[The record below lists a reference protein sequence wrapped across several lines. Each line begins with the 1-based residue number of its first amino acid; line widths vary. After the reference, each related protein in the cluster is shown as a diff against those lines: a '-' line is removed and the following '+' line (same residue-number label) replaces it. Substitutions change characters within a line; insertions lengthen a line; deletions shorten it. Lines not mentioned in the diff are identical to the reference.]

1 MTTQRHVTATRGG
14 AAHLPFRPLLA
25 ALLVASTLRTSQ
37 AVAAGAHATRH
48 VHASSAVCTVGGK
61 TGGGCIF
68 RHVCLAKATDDR
80 IELQYF
86 DPDLTTP
93 QNSLPQ
99 HLHLTGY
106 VGRATFNK
114 PISATMNVR
123 RISNWP
129 PSMQVEG
136 KESEWQQGT
145 GFVMHS
151 SCSILA
157 DNYFH
162 AITEEGPLLARLMS
176 QAPSHAPKPFTVIL
190 TNKPCFQKPYRNE
203 LRQLLLGNGHGEPA
217 KLIKMMN
224 LTLGTRM
231 CFTKVLAGFLHVT
244 NTPDYRT
251 YLETLVHTAIELPKR
266 PPLSPLAV
274 TKMEPLRVLIVDR
287 GTSATRRF
295 TNSSGVL
302 AAVRSALGDNSAVAL
317 IDMENLSIASQA
329 ALMQSTHILIG
340 VHGSGLTN
348 LAFLRSGAAVVEMVP
363 AGQNNST
370 CFRYLIS
377 AVPMCLHHR
386 VIEYKPTGG
395 SLSSS
400 SSSSNIR
407 VPLAGDF
414 DADVPLNDLEETVA
428 EVANLVRL
436 GGNEGCLNITTMDNN
451 FVATQLLTTSSEE
464 EERSC
469 SDTSS
474 SLGELSSCDAVTT

>member
-1 MTTQRHVTATRGG
+1 MPCLGARHWA
-14 AAHLPFRPLLA
+14 
-25 ALLVASTLRTSQ
+25 
-37 AVAAGAHATRH
+37 
-48 VHASSAVCTVGGK
+48 
-61 TGGGCIF
+61 
-68 RHVCLAKATDDR
+68 
-80 IELQYF
+80 
-86 DPDLTTP
+86 
-93 QNSLPQ
+93 
-99 HLHLTGY
+99 
-106 VGRATFNK
+106 
-114 PISATMNVR
+114 
-123 RISNWP
+123 
-129 PSMQVEG
+129 
-136 KESEWQQGT
+136 
-145 GFVMHS
+145 
-151 SCSILA
+151 
-157 DNYFH
+157 
-162 AITEEGPLLARLMS
+162 
-176 QAPSHAPKPFTVIL
+176 
-190 TNKPCFQKPYRNE
+190 
-203 LRQLLLGNGHGEPA
+203 
-217 KLIKMMN
+217 MMN

-244 NTPDYRT
+244 ATPDYRT

-317 IDMENLSIASQA
+317 IDMENLSIAS
-329 ALMQSTHILIG
+329 THILIG

-370 CFRYLIS
+370 CFRNLIS

-451 FVATQLLTTSSEE
+451 LVATQLTTSSEQE
-464 EERSC
+464 KRSC